1 MKSKWRSLFIGV
13 AIPLTVGGLAAVL
26 TMGNMALFGMIK
38 KPPLTPSTWV
48 FPIAWTL
55 WYTMMGIAS
64 WLVIQSDGAPSDIR
78 EALLIYGPQLLV
90 NFIWPFLFF
99 NRQMYLLAFVWL
111 LLLVYLIW
119 QCIQK
124 FGVVSK
130 TAAWLMWPYFLWV
143 IFAGYLN
150 LAIYILN

>member
-1 MKSKWRSLFIGV
+1 MKNKWRSLIICI
-13 AIPLTVGGLAAVL
+13 AIPLAVGGLAALL
-26 TMGNMALFGMIK
+26 TMKNMALFGMVK
-38 KPPLTPSTWV
+38 KPPLTPSAWV

-64 WLVIQSDGAPSDIR
+64 WLVIQSGGRPSDIR
-78 EALLIYGPQLLV
+78 TALLVYGLQLLF
-90 NFIWPFLFF
+90 NFIWPLIFF
-99 NRQMYLLAFVWL
+99 NSQMYLLAFAWL
-111 LLLVYLIW
+111 LVLVYLIW
-119 QCIQK
+119 QCIPK

-143 IFAGYLN
+143 LFAGYLN